1 MGGRELASRGFKIY
15 APYTIEYATKTI
27 VENQWTHLDK
37 NIKVLGIPLLHQDK
51 GKDIYNLG
59 YIISIAN
66 EFNMLYVI
74 DTRYI
79 PQDLSH
85 TNLT

>member
-1 MGGRELASRGFKIY
+1 MDTFGQ
-15 APYTIEYATKTI
+15 KTF
-27 VENQWTHLDK
+27 
-37 NIKVLGIPLLHQDK
+37 KVLGIPLLHQDK

-85 TNLT
+85 YKFDVIFIEANYLEESNGLCVTKQK